1 MRWQLYRDSNIRH
14 CSGITVYWI
23 LTCYLHLANGS
34 ELKSISKQ
42 SIFADLCRMWIIC
55 QSYKLWT
62 RLKLCAG
69 KISEVYLKGI
79 MMCNLLNYII
89 ALRLQL
95 ELVFQ
100 DELHYGSGTDSCNT
114 PQQVLEQMFN
124 FSQNSSRGRFAF
136 FLVLNYSYHWATQSL
151 SKYQA

>member
-1 MRWQLYRDSNIRH
+1 MF
-14 CSGITVYWI
+14 SGITVYWI
-23 LTCYLHLANGS
+23 LTCYLHLANAS

-62 RLKLCAG
+62 RLKLCAR
-69 KISEVYLKGI
+69 KISELCLKWI
-79 MMCNLLNYII
+79 MMCNLLNYVI

-114 PQQVLEQMFN
+114 PPHSTLFN
-124 FSQNSSRGRFAF
+124 LLALKSDKFWSKRLTSVRIPAVVHLHLF
-136 FLVLNYSYHWATQSL
+136 VLNYSYHWAAQSL
-151 SKYQA
+151 SKY